1 MNGKDANQLNDYLD
15 DPERNA
21 APDAATEQVVGHLR
35 QQAEQV
41 EPRPQFVQEL
51 SSRLQ
56 AEARQTNTPRSL
68 GDWLVLRFVP
78 RVVGV
83 TAVVGLIALVVWG
96 APKLWQQW
104 ANPETEPVLSGDAIP
119 VTARDTTS
127 ANPFPDAPAELPLH
141 QIEFAPL
148 PTTPE
153 EAVAWAADFGLPDPQ
168 AFTDPRL
175 PGQFQVFGSNNE
187 SLTFHMYGPDSV
199 YYSTNQGTAYGLEI
213 DVTKEPLPFATAA
226 DIAIEFLVAHNLLPT
241 QYQVVEGRDSGHN
254 GMRVVSVLPEPTPGY
269 PLTSYGE
276 PVINLRIG
284 PEGDVLFGNFA
295 RASFAPGQAV
305 SILSAQEA
313 YEAYQ
318 SGELS
323 SFMMETIAS
332 GPMSPV
338 ESFSPPPPVYQV
350 GDEVEVKGWPN
361 VLVAADGDD
370 VRAML
375 YGNSTAG
382 VYHLV
387 GEKAK
392 ELAGLEMMAGELI
405 VRGVITAAPGPNEWE
420 ISLTDWEEGRPAY
433 SSYAP
438 FTCLKGTF
446 SRETDGYWLTT
457 DENERYQLPD
467 APVKLNDGDRIEA
480 CMEAAPEA
488 GEAMVWQNITR
499 PPASEA
505 PMSEGGVSMM
515 TTAVEVERQVDI
527 PTPLPIT
534 GTMGNMVVV
543 ETVVS
548 GGGGGSGGS
557 GTVISSGGLHLAP
570 NSPEATLAE
579 QYAIGESATLTG
591 MVDALIFEEADG
603 SQRYQI
609 SLQLLD
615 ERGLMNGSVP
625 LTAVPEVLTELAA
638 YHGRFLRVSGV
649 METADE
655 WPGLALAVAAH
666 TAVYPE
672 ATLQNFLGHIELEMV
687 EGVETAVF
695 VDHAT
700 DTRYLVAQ
708 RAGVYGEFDYLK
720 DQPQILLVGI
730 ISPDKTVAGL
740 PVLIMRSTSFDT
752 RIAQAE
758 DVSEFPLETKAQIIP
773 YSRFQDPLT
782 MAENMVLERMELVY
796 YYEPVYDHTAV
807 SSNSNIATSPPLADE
822 QTARPVW
829 LLHSR
834 SPDGSVRYKIYI
846 EATE

>member
-1 MNGKDANQLNDYLD
+1 MNKKDADQLNDYID
-15 DPERNA
+15 DSQA
-21 APDAATEQVVGHLR
+21 GHMPDAAARQVVDNLR

-56 AEARQTNTPRSL
+56 AEARQTRAPRSW

-78 RVVGV
+78 GVMGV

-96 APKLWQQW
+96 APQLWQQW
-104 ANPETEPVLSGDAIP
+104 ANPETEPVLSGDAIS
-119 VTARDTTS
+119 VTDRDTAA
-127 ANPFPDAPAELPLH
+127 ANPFPDAPTELPLF
-141 QIEFAPL
+141 QIAFEPL

-153 EAVAWAADFGLPDPQ
+153 EAVAWAATFGMPDPQ
-168 AFTDPRL
+168 AFTDPRQ
-175 PGQFQVFGSNNE
+175 PGMIQVLGSNNE
-187 SLTFHMYGPDSV
+187 SLLFHTYGPHSA
-199 YYSTNQGTAYGLEI
+199 YYFTNYGATYGLESI
-213 DVTKEPLPFATAA
+213 ESAEAEPLPFAAAA
-226 DIAIEFLVAHNLLPT
+226 DIAVEFLTTRNLLPE
-241 QYQVVEGRDSGHN
+241 QYQVVEGNDSGQN
-254 GMRVVSVLPEPTPGY
+254 GMRAVSVLPEPMPGH
-269 PLTSYGE
+269 PLASYMGG
-276 PVINLRIG
+276 PMISLHIG
-284 PEGDVLFGNFA
+284 PDGKVVFGNFA
-295 RASFAPGQAV
+295 SASFTAGEMV

-323 SFMMETIAS
+323 SFMMETIGNS
-332 GPMSPV
+332 SMSPV

-375 YGNSTAG
+375 YGNATAG
-382 VYHLV
+382 AYHLV

-405 VRGVITAAPGPNEWE
+405 VRGTVTAVLNPNEWE
-420 ISLTDWEEGRPAY
+420 ITLTDWEEGRPAY

-438 FTCLKGTF
+438 FSCLKGTF
-446 SRETDGYWLTT
+446 SREADGDWLTT
-457 DENERYQLPD
+457 DENERYQIPD
-467 APVKLNDGDRIEA
+467 APAKLNSGDRIET
-480 CMEAAPEA
+480 CMEVVPDVGTAVA
-488 GEAMVWQNITR
+488 WQSITR

-515 TTAVEVERQVDI
+515 TTTAVEVQREVDI
-527 PTPLPIT
+527 PTPVPVLIT
-534 GTMGNMVVV
+534 DTMGAGVVTEMVVP
-543 ETVVS
+543 
-548 GGGGGSGGS
+548 GDGA
-557 GTVISSGGLHLAP
+557 VISSGGYYLSP
-570 NSPEATLAE
+570 NSPEAALAE
-579 QYAIGESATLTG
+579 QYAVGDSATLTG
-591 MVDALIFEEADG
+591 TVDALIFEEADG

-615 ERGLMNGSVP
+615 ERGLMNGSLP
-625 LTAVPEVLTELAA
+625 LTAVPDVLAELAE

-649 METADE
+649 VEAAE
-655 WPGLALAVAAH
+655 QWPGLALTVDEY

-687 EGVETAVF
+687 EGTETAVF

-700 DTRYLVAQ
+700 DTRYLIAQ
-708 RAGVYGEFDYLK
+708 REGILGEFDYLK
-720 DQPQILLVGI
+720 DQPQILLTGI
-730 ISPDKTVAGL
+730 ISPDKMVAGL
-740 PVLIMRSTSFDT
+740 PVLIMRGTAFDNH
-752 RIAQAE
+752 IAQAE
-758 DVSEFPLETKAQIIP
+758 DVSELPLATKPQMIP
-773 YSRFQDPLT
+773 YSRFQDPMT

-807 SSNSNIATSPPLADE
+807 APNSNIAAPPPLTDE
-822 QTARPVW
+822 QFARPVW
-829 LLHSR
+829 LLHGR